1 MALYTETLA
10 DWIANGWSLPAVFAI
25 MPAVNGETFSQTF
38 SEYFSDWEIGFE
50 TEELF
55 DKKLK
60 VRAKVICPMYKDI
73 IEQIQA
79 KIHDGIFQNSN
90 KVSRTTRNYINND
103 IISTIDDTTGNSA
116 VTESFETTG
125 SSQKESQTDVIIRYQ
140 NEIKSIYQKC
150 LDEFKC
156 LFMGVL

>member
-10 DWIANGWSLPAVFAI
+10 DWIANGWKLPAVFAI

-38 SEYFSDWEIGFE
+38 LEYFSDWEIGFE

-60 VRAKVICPMYKDI
+60 VRSKVICPMYKDI

-116 VTESFETTG
+116 VTEDLETSG

-140 NEIKSIYQKC
+140 NEIRSIYQKC